1 MTKIIIDSDKRVLDI
16 PDRLPV
22 LPLRDIV
29 AFPRMVIPLVVGR
42 DSTMAAVDK
51 GTNSKHLILLVTQ
64 KDAGV
69 DEPTPKDMYRI
80 GVLGRIVQIMKLP
93 NGLAKVL
100 VEGVARVKVSR
111 YYRRGGFLNAKFQAI
126 EDNHEK
132 SVRMEAAF
140 RHLNQLFKD
149 FILLNKQ
156 IPDEIMMTIDQME
169 DARNLADFVTIHL
182 GQDMVNK
189 QKSLEETDIYKLF
202 VLLSTQLQNEIEIL
216 NIEQSIDGQVK
227 DKITKSQRAYYLHEQ
242 LRTIKKELGED
253 PDDDISDVLE
263 YQRKIKKARMTA
275 SARKKADEELKRLE
289 NTPMMSPE
297 ATVIRTYLDWLLD
310 VPWYKKTKD
319 NVDIIAASDILN
331 EDHYGLEKPKDRI
344 LDHLAVLTIAKKIR
358 GPIICL
364 IGPPGVGK
372 TSLGKS
378 VARAIGRNFVRFS
391 LGGVRDEAEIRGH
404 RKTYIG
410 ALPGRIIQSMKKA
423 GTVNPVFLL
432 DEIDKMSTDFRGDP
446 SSALLEVLDPEQN
459 VAFSDH
465 YLEVDYDL
473 SQILF
478 ITTANT
484 REDIPWALRDRMEMI
499 ELPSYLHQEKFE
511 IARRFLVPKQTELN
525 GLKPDQI
532 KISDATINFV
542 IERYTREAGV
552 RELERMIAK
561 LMRKAVRKIL
571 KADRSSILKI
581 DVKQVKKML
590 GVPKYEGLSSKHED
604 RIGAVTGLAWT
615 QAGGDLLIIETDK
628 MTGKGTLTLTGNLGD
643 VMQES
648 ARAALTAVRSRA
660 EKIGFD
666 GEDFLKSEVH
676 VHFPEAAVSKDGPS
690 AGITTAISI
699 ASAFSKRPVRG
710 EIAITGELT
719 LRGEILAI
727 GGLRE
732 KLMAAVRGGIKRV
745 VIPEK
750 NLRDLS
756 EVPDD
761 VTRLLEITTVKNID
775 EVLEIMLLPIAAKES
790 TNKRRTSRKGTQK
803 SRTSTISS

>member
-1 MTKIIIDSDKRVLDI
+1 MTKIKINHDKKILDI

-42 DSTMAAVDK
+42 DSTMAAVDN
-51 GTNSKHLILLVTQ
+51 GSKSKRLILLVTQ
-64 KDAGV
+64 RDPTI
-69 DEPTPKDMYRI
+69 DEPSSKDMYRI

-100 VEGVARVKVSR
+100 VEGVERIKVSR
-111 YYRRGGFLNAKFQAI
+111 YYRRDGFLNAKFQTL
-126 EDNHEK
+126 EDDFEK

-156 IPDEIMMTIDQME
+156 IPDEIMMTIDQM
-169 DARNLADFVTIHL
+169 DDPRNLADFVTIHL
-182 GQDMVNK
+182 GQDMVHK
-189 QKSLEETDIYKLF
+189 QKSLEEMDIYKLF
-202 VLLSTQLQNEIEIL
+202 VLLSTELQNEIEIL

-253 PDDDISDVLE
+253 PDDDISDVIE
-263 YQRKIKKARMTA
+263 YQQKIKKARMPA
-275 SARKKADEELKRLE
+275 KAKAKANEELKRLE

-310 VPWYKKTKD
+310 VPWSRKTKD
-319 NVDIIAASDILN
+319 NTDIKLASNILD

-344 LDHLAVLTIAKKIR
+344 LDHLAVLAIAKKIR
-358 GPIICL
+358 GPILCL
-364 IGPPGVGK
+364 VGPPGVGK

-378 VARAIGRNFVRFS
+378 VARSIGRKFVRFS
-391 LGGVRDEAEIRGH
+391 LGGVRDEGEIRGH
-404 RKTYIG
+404 RKTYVG

-432 DEIDKMSTDFRGDP
+432 DEIDKMSIDFRGDP

-459 VAFSDH
+459 NAFSDH

-478 ITTANT
+478 ITTANF
-484 REDIPWALRDRMEMI
+484 REDIPWALQDRMEMI
-499 ELPSYLHQEKFE
+499 ELPGYLHQEKFE
-511 IARRFLVPKQTELN
+511 IARRFLVPKQIELN
-525 GLKPDQI
+525 GLQAGQI
-532 KISDATINFV
+532 TISDAAINYV

-552 RELERMIAK
+552 RELERKIAR
-561 LMRKAVRKIL
+561 LMRKSVRKIIKVVKSTKL
-571 KADRSSILKI
+571 HI
-581 DVKQVKKML
+581 DINQVEKML
-590 GVPKYEGLSSKHED
+590 GVQRYESPLLERQD

-628 MTGKGTLTLTGNLGD
+628 MAGKGTLTLTGNLGD

-660 EKIGFD
+660 ESIGFD

-676 VHFPEAAVSKDGPS
+676 VHFPETAVSKDGPS

-710 EIAITGELT
+710 EIAMTGELT

-745 VIPEK
+745 LIPEK

-756 EVPDD
+756 EVPDE
-761 VTRLLEITTVKNID
+761 VTRPLVITTVKNLD
-775 EVLEIMLLPIAAKES
+775 EVLEIMLLPKVAPNIS
-790 TNKRRTSRKGTQK
+790 PTRRASRENNQK
-803 SRTSTISS
+803 SRTTIIPS

>member
-1 MTKIIIDSDKRVLDI
+1 
-16 PDRLPV
+16 
-22 LPLRDIV
+22 
-29 AFPRMVIPLVVGR
+29 
-42 DSTMAAVDK
+42 
-51 GTNSKHLILLVTQ
+51 
-64 KDAGV
+64 
-69 DEPTPKDMYRI
+69 
-80 GVLGRIVQIMKLP
+80 MKLP

-100 VEGVARVKVSR
+100 VEGVERVKVSR
-111 YYRRGGFLNAKFQAI
+111 YYRRGGFLNAKFKSL
-126 EDNHEK
+126 EDNYEK

-156 IPDEIMMTIDQME
+156 IPDEIMMTIDQMD

-182 GQDMVNK
+182 GQDMTHK
-189 QKSLEETDIYKLF
+189 QKALEQEDIYKLF
-202 VLLSTQLQNEIEIL
+202 VQLSTELQNEIEIL

-253 PDDDISDVLE
+253 PDDDISDVIE
-263 YQRKIKKARMTA
+263 YQRKIKKARMPS
-275 SARKKADEELKRLE
+275 SAKEKADEELKRLE
-289 NTPMMSPE
+289 NTPMLSPE
-297 ATVIRTYLDWLLD
+297 ATVIRTYLDWLID
-310 VPWYKKTKD
+310 VPWFRKTKD
-319 NVDIIAASDILN
+319 SIDIKSSSDILD

-344 LDHLAVLTIAKKIR
+344 LDHLAVLTIAKKMR
-358 GPIICL
+358 GPILCL
-364 IGPPGVGK
+364 VGPPGVGK

-378 VARAIGRNFVRFS
+378 VARAIGRKFVRFS
-391 LGGVRDEAEIRGH
+391 LGGVKDEAEIRGH

-459 VAFSDH
+459 NAFSDH

-473 SQILF
+473 SQVLF

-484 REDIPWALRDRMEMI
+484 REDIPWALQDRMEMI
-499 ELPSYLHQEKFE
+499 ELPGYLHQEKFE
-511 IARRFLVPKQTELN
+511 IARRFLVPKQKMQN
-525 GLKPDQI
+525 GLKEKQVKLLD
-532 KISDATINFV
+532 SAINFV

-571 KADRSSILKI
+571 KSKKTTELKI
-581 DVKQVKKML
+581 DVALATKML
-590 GVPKYEGLSSKHED
+590 GVPKFDELLTERED
-604 RIGAVTGLAWT
+604 RIGAVNGLAWT
-615 QAGGDLLIIETDK
+615 QAGGDLLVIETDK
-628 MTGKGTLTLTGNLGD
+628 MAGKGTLTLTGNLGD

-660 EKIGFD
+660 EQIGFAS
-666 GEDFLKSEVH
+666 EDFLKSEVH

-690 AGITTAISI
+690 AGITTAVSI
-699 ASAFSKRPVRG
+699 ASAFSRRPVRG
-710 EIAITGELT
+710 EIAMTGELT

-745 VIPEK
+745 LIPEK
-750 NLRDLS
+750 NLRELS
-756 EVPDD
+756 EVPDE
-761 VTRLLEITTVKNID
+761 VKQPLEITTVKNLD
-775 EVLEIMLLPIAAKES
+775 EVLEIMLLPKVGGDAPP
-790 TNKRRTSRKGTQK
+790 KRRGSRKIK
-803 SRTSTISS
+803 HESRSTTIPS

>member
-1 MTKIIIDSDKRVLDI
+1 MTKLKLKRDKRIIDL

-51 GTNSKHLILLVTQ
+51 GTDSKRLILLVTQ
-64 KDAGV
+64 KDPTV
-69 DEPTPKDMYRI
+69 EEPTPKDMYRT

-100 VEGVARVKVSR
+100 VEGVERVKVSR
-111 YYRRGGFLNAKFQAI
+111 YYRRGGYLNAKFKTL
-126 EDNHEK
+126 EDNFEK

-156 IPDEIMMTIDQME
+156 IPDEIMMTIDQMD

-182 GQDMVNK
+182 GQDMTHK
-189 QKSLEETDIYKLF
+189 QKSLEEQDIYKLF
-202 VLLSTQLQNEIEIL
+202 VQLSTELQNEIEIL

-242 LRTIKKELGED
+242 LRTIRKELGED
-253 PDDDISDVLE
+253 PDDDISDVIE
-263 YQRKIKKARMTA
+263 YQRKIKKARMPA
-275 SARKKADEELKRLE
+275 SVREKADEELKRLE
-289 NTPMMSPE
+289 NTPMLSPE
-297 ATVIRTYLDWLLD
+297 ATVIRTYLDWLID
-310 VPWYKKTKD
+310 VPWYRKTKD
-319 NVDIIAASDILN
+319 SVDIQASSDILD

-344 LDHLAVLTIAKKIR
+344 LDHLAVLTIAKKMR
-358 GPIICL
+358 GPILCL

-378 VARAIGRNFVRFS
+378 VARAIGRKFVRFS

-423 GTVNPVFLL
+423 GTTNPVFLL
-432 DEIDKMSTDFRGDP
+432 DEIDKMSTGFRGDP

-459 VAFSDH
+459 NAFSDH

-473 SQILF
+473 SQVLF

-484 REDIPWALRDRMEMI
+484 RDDIPWALQDRMEMI
-499 ELPSYLHQEKFE
+499 ELPGYLHQEKFE
-511 IARRFLVPKQTELN
+511 IARRFLVPKQIELN
-525 GLKPDQI
+525 GLKEDQVTV
-532 KISDATINFV
+532 SDTALNFV

-552 RELERMIAK
+552 RELERMISK

-571 KADRSSILKI
+571 KNKKVAKLNI
-581 DVKQVKKML
+581 DETLAEKML
-590 GVPKYEGLSSKHED
+590 GVPRFEELMSIRED

-615 QAGGDLLIIETDK
+615 QAGGDLLVIETDK
-628 MTGKGTLTLTGNLGD
+628 MAGKGTLTLTGNLGD

-660 EKIGFD
+660 EQIGFD
-666 GEDFLKSEVH
+666 GEEFLKSEVH
-676 VHFPEAAVSKDGPS
+676 VHFPETAVSKDGPS
-690 AGITTAISI
+690 AGITTAVSI
-699 ASAFSKRPVRG
+699 ASAFSRRPVRG
-710 EIAITGELT
+710 EIAMTGELT
-719 LRGEILAI
+719 LRGNVLAI

-745 VIPEK
+745 LIPEK

-756 EVPDD
+756 EVPDE
-761 VTRLLEITTVKNID
+761 VKRPLEITTVKNLD
-775 EVLEIMLLPIAAKES
+775 EVLEIMLLPKVS
-790 TNKRRTSRKGTQK
+790 DDTLLKRHGSRKNSPK
-803 SRTSTISS
+803 SRSTTIPS